1 MTKTKPSPWLTSE
14 YWQNRFLSSDTP
26 WELGHPSVVLLEAF
40 EELATRGEPIR
51 DKKIL
56 SAGCGTGRDA
66 LALAQRGA
74 HVLAIDWS
82 SHAIV
87 DLQERSR
94 NLPLIGGSVAI
105 ESGDFFAIEP
115 RPMDVVAEHT
125 FFCAIDP
132 ITRSR
137 YVDRISEWISPG
149 GYLVGNF
156 FVLADA
162 EASALSGL
170 SLSAAREG
178 PPFATTVSELQR
190 RLSPYFEEIVLRPAT
205 HGEPDRRPGME
216 WVGVFRRR

>member
-1 MTKTKPSPWLTSE
+1 MTNTKSPMWLTSE
-14 YWQNRFLSSDTP
+14 YWHNRFLSSDTP
-26 WELGHPSVVLLEAF
+26 WELGHPSVVLLEAI

-51 DKKIL
+51 GKKIL
-56 SAGCGTGRDA
+56 SPGCGTGSDA

-82 SHAIV
+82 PHAIV
-87 DLQERSR
+87 DLEGRSR
-94 NLPLIGGSVAI
+94 NVPLTEGSVAI
-105 ESGDFFAIEP
+105 ESGDFFAIEA

-132 ITRSR
+132 IARSR

-156 FVLADA
+156 FVLSDA
-162 EASALSGL
+162 EASSLPEL
-170 SLSAAREG
+170 SLTAVGEG
-178 PPFATTVSELQR
+178 PPFATTVSELR
-190 RLSPYFEEIVLRPAT
+190 RLLSSYFEEIALRPAT

-216 WVGVFRRR
+216 WVGIFRRR